1 LAVLHPTTTNTYLC
15 PMHLI
20 IKNMV
25 CPRCVSSVEEILK
38 QNNLQSKYVRLGEV
52 ELAKEPGK
60 TKLQQFAKDLVQAG
74 FELLDD
80 QRMQLIEQVKN
91 LLIQKVQS
99 GHVEEHFSVSKYIS
113 DHIYKDYSSISRLFS
128 EVEGIT
134 IEQFFILQKIE
145 KTKEWLIY
153 DEQSLSQIAFDLGY
167 SSTQHLSSQFRKVTG
182 MTPSSFKQLGAL
194 HRKPID
200 GVKNP

>member
-1 LAVLHPTTTNTYLC
+1 
-15 PMHLI
+15 MHLI

-25 CPRCVSSVEEILK
+25 CPRCVTSVEGILNK
-38 QNNLQSKYVRLGEV
+38 NKLQVRYVRLGEV
-52 ELAKEPGK
+52 ELTEAPGQDQ
-60 TKLQQFAKDLVQAG
+60 LQQLSADLEKSG

-80 QRMQLIEQVKN
+80 QRTQLIEQVKS

-99 GHVEEHFSVSKYIS
+99 GSVEGHFSVSKYLGE
-113 DHIYKDYSSISRLFS
+113 HIYKDYSAISKLFS

-145 KTKEWLIY
+145 KTKELLMY
-153 DEQSLSQIAFDLGY
+153 NQESLSQIAFNLGY
-167 SSTQHLSSQFRKVTG
+167 SSTQHLSNQFKKLTG
-182 MTPSSFKQLGAL
+182 MTPSQFKQLGAP

-200 GVKNP
+200 GVNN

>member
-1 LAVLHPTTTNTYLC
+1 MKLF
-15 PMHLI
+15 

-25 CPRCVSSVEEILK
+25 CPRCIMSVEHILK
-38 QNNLQSKYVRLGEV
+38 ENKLDTKCVRLGEI
-52 ELAKEPGK
+52 EL
-60 TKLQQFAKDLVQAG
+60 TKIPHKKQLHNFSEDLQKVG

-80 QRMQLIEQVKN
+80 AKTQLIEHIKT
-91 LLIQKVQS
+91 LLIQKVQDENI
-99 GHVEEHFSVSKYIS
+99 EEHFSLQQYLSKKIF
-113 DHIYKDYSSISRLFS
+113 KDYSSISKLFS

-153 DEQSLSQIAFDLGY
+153 NELSLNQIAFNLGY
-167 SSTQHLSSQFRKVTG
+167 SSPQHLSGQFKKLTG
-182 MTPSSFKQLGAL
+182 MTPTQFKSLGAK

-200 GVKNP
+200 GVGKLV

>member
-1 LAVLHPTTTNTYLC
+1 
-15 PMHLI
+15 MRLI

-25 CPRCVSSVEEILK
+25 CPRCISSVEQILEK
-38 QNNLQSKYVRLGEV
+38 NNLAANHVRLGEIDLG
-52 ELAKEPGK
+52 EKPDATTLK
-60 TKLQQFAKDLVQAG
+60 QFAADLKEAG

-80 QRMQLIEQVKN
+80 RKSKLIEQVKN
-91 LLIQKVQS
+91 QLIQKVQQ
-99 GHVEEHFSVSKYIS
+99 GEVEEHFSLTKYLV
-113 DHIYKDYSSISRLFS
+113 DKMHQDYSSISRLFS

-145 KTKEWLIY
+145 KTKEWLMY
-153 DEQSLSQIAFDLGY
+153 DEQSLSQIAFNLGY

-182 MTPSSFKQLGAL
+182 MTPSEFRKLGAM

-200 GVKNP
+200 TVR